1 MTRLLAATLLVST
14 ALASP
19 AQASELRALM
29 GSVMSAPTVEQ
40 LGAKCEVYVDAV
52 ELRHD
57 AILGANAVPDLGTTL
72 DRYDE
77 ITGLLIAG
85 GGEFALYREVLLTAE
100 LRDTAGSCEE
110 RLANLGSTIS
120 LSRPIYDRLSQID
133 GSAAD
138 PETQAY
144 LAETLADF
152 ERSGVALD
160 DAGRARVQA
169 IQEELAGISVSIA
182 RNIAT
187 DVRTIEVAPAELA
200 GVPQDF
206 IDARPVGEN
215 GMITLTTAYTDYQP
229 VMRYATS
236 DDLRRRF
243 SEIYAQRAWPTNDSL
258 LARMFTLRH
267 ELATL
272 LGRPDYATLSLED
285 KMLGSPE
292 RVEALLAEME
302 AAARPAAERDYAL
315 NLAMLQE
322 LQPGAEAIQYWQT
335 GWLSPLVQQRFYGFN
350 PQEARQYFAYD
361 NVRDGILGLT
371 EELFQV
377 DIRPWDTPV
386 WHEDVDAYEMYG
398 PEGQL
403 IGQFYLDSHPRPG
416 KYTHANMIP
425 LFPGVAGEAAPVGA
439 LVMNLPAGDHSTGLM
454 EHSQVVTFLHEFGHL
469 LHGMFGGTQP
479 WFGQNFLTIE
489 WDFIEAPSQMLE
501 NWVYDYD
508 TLARFAVNAEGQTI
522 PRDLVAAMNR
532 ARQFNQGLG
541 DMGQLAYSNV
551 SLQFHQTPVPD
562 DLGAAA
568 RGWMDR
574 YSLIPTPDYVEMQA
588 AFNHLDGYAA
598 FYYTYRWSKVIA
610 DDLFQQFS
618 AAGLSDPA
626 TAMRYRETILAPGA
640 RRPAGDLVREFLGR
654 DVTLDAYR
662 ATLEPHAE
670 QPSEEAPAQ

>member
-1 MTRLLAATLLVST
+1 MTRLPMNRLLTTTLLLST
-14 ALASP
+14 VLASP

-29 GSVMSAPTVEQ
+29 GGIMTAPTVEQ
-40 LGAKCEVYVDAV
+40 LGAKCELYVDAV

-57 AILGANAVPDLGTTL
+57 AIMGANAAPDLATTL
-72 DRYDE
+72 TRYDE
-77 ITGLLIAG
+77 VTALLNAG
-85 GGEFALYREVLLTAE
+85 GGEFALYREVLLTPE
-100 LRDTAGSCEE
+100 LRDEAGACEE
-110 RLANLGSTIS
+110 RLSNLGSTIS
-120 LSRPIYDRLSQID
+120 LSRPLYDRLSQID
-133 GSAAD
+133 ASTAD
-138 PETQAY
+138 ADTQSY
-144 LAETLADF
+144 LAETLSDY

-160 DAGRARVQA
+160 EAGRARVQA
-169 IQEELAGISVSIA
+169 IQEELAGISVEMA
-182 RNIAT
+182 
-187 DVRTIEVAPAELA
+187 RTIAQDIRTITATPAELA
-200 GVPQDF
+200 GVPDDF
-206 IDARPVGEN
+206 ITAHPVGED
-215 GMITLTTAYTDYQP
+215 GLITLTTAYTDYQP

-236 DDLRRRF
+236 DDLRRRY
-243 SEIYAQRAWPTNDSL
+243 SEQYAQRAWPANDAL
-258 LARMFTLRH
+258 LARMFTLRQ

-272 LGRPDYATLSLED
+272 LGRPDYATLVLED
-285 KMLGSPE
+285 KMLNTPE
-292 RVEALLAEME
+292 RVESLLADME
-302 AAARPAAERDYAL
+302 DVARPAALRDYAQ

-335 GWLSPLVQQRFYGFN
+335 GWLSPLVQQRYYGFN

-398 PEGQL
+398 PDGQL

-479 WFGQNFLTIE
+479 WFGQSPFTIE
-489 WDFIEAPSQMLE
+489 WDFVEAPSQMLE

-522 PRDLVAAMNR
+522 PRELVDSMNR
-532 ARQFNQGLG
+532 ARQFNVGMG
-541 DMGQLAYSNV
+541 DMVQLGYSNI
-551 SLQFHQTPVPD
+551 SLQFHQNPVPD
-562 DLGAAA
+562 DLGAAT
-568 RGWMDR
+568 RGWLDR
-574 YSLIPTPDYVEMQA
+574 YSLVPTPDYVELQA
-588 AFNHLDGYAA
+588 AFSHLDNYAA

-618 AAGLSDPA
+618 TAGLSDPA
-626 TAMRYRETILAPGA
+626 TALRYRDTVLAPGG
-640 RRPAGDLVREFLGR
+640 RR
-654 DVTLDAYR
+654 
-662 ATLEPHAE
+662 
-670 QPSEEAPAQ
+670 